1 MNMRTMWCELSLG
14 LAIISVNVHD
24 QDAHAFHRGEAFP
37 PPRDQPAAWL
47 MELHKADALLG
58 ANIAVSEF
66 LPNTRLAWHHHPGG
80 QILIITDGVGY
91 YQEKGQ
97 SRQVVRTGDVIK

>member
-1 MNMRTMWCELSLG
+1 
-14 LAIISVNVHD
+14 
-24 QDAHAFHRGEAFP
+24 
-37 PPRDQPAAWL
+37 

-58 ANIAVSEF
+58 SNIAVAEF
-66 LPNTRLAWHHHPGG
+66 LRTRDWPGVHHPGG

-97 SRQVVRTGDVIK
+97 ARQVVRTGG